1 MPTPATQPLPHVLP
15 SPVPTQSVSPL
26 ESFGSIVIEPIE
38 LIPKLPDRYSH
49 FGCGAM
55 AFIVRQTPPPAGV
68 IHMRQRWLGMP
79 QFGSIARSVVRPPA
93 SYSFG
98 T

>member
-1 MPTPATQPLPHVLP
+1 MFP

-26 ESFGSIVIEPIE
+26 GSFGSIVIEPIE

-49 FGCGAM
+49 LGFGSN
-55 AFIVRQTPPPAGV
+55 AFFVRQTPPPAGV
-68 IHMRQRWLGMP
+68 IHMRQCAPGRP

-93 SYSFG
+93 AYSFG